1 MTDASA
7 TGNSRGLRED
17 LVELRP
23 AEPNYDEGIYFAR
36 YMDQAADGLFRF
48 MLGQQA
54 EPIIA
59 SAFHEPE
66 HSLSYEYVTFAE
78 LGGERVGMSSA
89 YTGSQLRSFS
99 DKPLVRAAGR
109 SAFRL
114 KCTSLIL
121 SPMFRILNSIADDDF
136 YLQGLAVEPGM
147 RSKGV
152 GSALLADVEQRANR
166 SGSARLCLD
175 VAHKNKGAQALY
187 ARRGMIQSSQWPSI
201 WPLQPLLVRMTKDLA
216 RC

>member
-1 MTDASA
+1 MRQDSIQ
-7 TGNSRGLRED
+7 
-17 LVELRP
+17 LRP
-23 AEPNYDEGIYFAR
+23 AQPDYDEGIVFAR

-48 MLGQQA
+48 MLGQHV

-78 LGGERVGMSSA
+78 LGGELVGMSSA
-89 YTGSQLRSFS
+89 YTGSQLRRFS
-99 DKPLVRAAGR
+99 DKPLERAAGR
-109 SAFRL
+109 NAFRL
-114 KCTSLIL
+114 MCTSLL
-121 SPMFRILNSIADDDF
+121 LRPMFRILDSVADDDF
-136 YLQGLAVEPGM
+136 YLQGIAVEPSM

-166 SGSARLCLD
+166 SGSSRLCLD
-175 VAHKNKGAQALY
+175 VANKNIGAQALY
-187 ARRGMIQSSQWPSI
+187 ARRGMIQFSQWPNMGLV
-201 WPLQPLLVRMTKDLA
+201 PPLLVRMTKVLE